1 MRPGVSIVAALL
13 LSASAAMAQT
23 PAQPPTPDPHAG
35 HAMPAPQP
43 APATQPAAD
52 AAVPPLT
59 DADRAAAFPP
69 DVHGHTVH
77 DTALNYHVLFDQ
89 LEWQYIHGAQGLRWD
104 NTTWVGGD
112 INRLWVKSEG
122 EALDGVVDE
131 AEIKVLF
138 GRSLSRWWDV
148 VAGVRQ
154 DIRPSPSHTWLAF
167 GVQGLA
173 PHWFEIDAT
182 LYVGSRRHTAAR
194 LEAEYEVLLTNRL
207 LLQPLVE
214 VSLAGKDDPDRGIGA
229 GLSTGEVG
237 FRLRYEIRR
246 EVAPYAGLVW
256 HRKLFGTADF
266 ARAEGREVGGWHLVA
281 GLRTWF

>member
-1 MRPGVSIVAALL
+1 MRAVAIIAAML

-23 PAQPPTPDPHAG
+23 PAPPPKPDPHAG
-35 HAMPAPQP
+35 HAKPAPQP
-43 APATQPAAD
+43 APGSQPPAD

-77 DTALNYHVLFDQ
+77 DTAVNYHVLFDQ

-122 EALDGVVDE
+122 EALDGVVDD
-131 AEIKVLF
+131 AEIKVLY

-148 VAGVRQ
+148 VAGIRQ
-154 DIRPSPSHTWLAF
+154 DIRPSPSHTWLAV

-182 LYVGSRRHTAAR
+182 FYVGSSRHIAAR

-214 VSLAGKDDPDRGIGA
+214 VSLAGNDDPDRGIGA

-266 ARAEGREVGGWHLVA
+266 ARAAGRDIGGWHLVA